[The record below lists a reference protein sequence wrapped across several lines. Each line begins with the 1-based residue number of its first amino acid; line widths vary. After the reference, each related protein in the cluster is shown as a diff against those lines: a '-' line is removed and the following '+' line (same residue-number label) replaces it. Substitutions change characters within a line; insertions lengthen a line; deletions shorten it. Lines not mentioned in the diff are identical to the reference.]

1 MQRISGWDVSLDAP
15 LTEDS
20 DTARI
25 EFMKTPSVSLED
37 RVSRKELQVLLRQRI
52 DKFRNEMDARE
63 LHIFDQRIVAED
75 PKTLSEIGKMYG
87 ISRERVR
94 QIQKGII
101 AKLKD
106 SFKNNLSDYAA
117 YIERGL

>member
-1 MQRISGWDVSLDAP
+1 
-15 LTEDS
+15 
-20 DTARI
+20 
-25 EFMKTPSVSLED
+25 
-37 RVSRKELQVLLRQRI
+37 
-52 DKFRNEMDARE
+52 MDARE

-106 SFKNNLSDYAA
+106 SFKNNLPDYAA
-117 YIERGL
+117 YIERGV